1 MKKEKKGF
9 ARLMELAGKKRKKLT
24 LACILAVI
32 SSGARI
38 GFYFTIYG
46 VIVELIRHYD
56 LISEINVSYLKK
68 LSWITL
74 LFAFVYGGCAYLS
87 SASAHQAAF
96 DVIYE
101 LKIKLMEKLA
111 KIPSGYFS
119 KTTQGAIRKVMSDDT
134 ERIEIFIAHNLCD
147 IAAAVATPLFTLIYL
162 FYMDYR
168 FSLAVIFP
176 ILISVLLLGICLA
189 RPDKAALQAEMHDAQ
204 EKMNGTIV
212 EYIHGMAVIKVFN
225 RTLSAFKRYEADLN
239 HFVGAVEKT
248 AHANALP
255 MGGYYAFFGAQMLF
269 MLPAFIWLIPR
280 EAHYQEILPVAL
292 LFLFVGGGL
301 KEPMENMMQM
311 VILSGSIMEGVD
323 RIDRILR
330 QTELKADGTEI
341 PQSYDVE
348 FDHVFFSYE
357 EGIQAVKDVSFHLP
371 QGSITGLVGPSGGGK
386 STLAQLLLRFYE
398 TEQGAIRI
406 GGVDIRQIPGE
417 QLTKLVSYVFQDS
430 FLFHDTISNNIRMG
444 DFAATE
450 KQVIEA
456 AKNAQIHDVI
466 MALPKGYET
475 VIGEKEA
482 YLSGGEKQRIAIAR
496 VFLRNTPI
504 VILDEA
510 TAYADAENE
519 AKIQEAFA
527 KLSQN
532 KTVLIIAHRLKT
544 VEKADQILVMEKGER
559 IGFAAHEQL
568 LRECP
573 KYQTMIEANERRE
586 IWRIGKGAA
595 NV

>member
-9 ARLMELAGKKRKKLT
+9 ARLMELAGRKKKKLT
-24 LACILAVI
+24 LACILAII

-46 VIVELIRHYD
+46 VIVELVRNYD
-56 LISEINVSYLKK
+56 QISEINVSYLKA
-68 LSWITL
+68 LSGVTL
-74 LFAFVYGGCAYLS
+74 FFAFIYGICAYFS
-87 SASAHQAAF
+87 SALAHHAAF

-119 KTTQGAIRKVMSDDT
+119 GTTQGAVRKVMSDDT
-134 ERIEIFIAHNLCD
+134 DRIEIFIAHNLCD
-147 IAAAVATPLFTLIYL
+147 IAAAAATPLFTLIYL

-168 FSLAVIFP
+168 FSLAVICP
-176 ILISVLLLGICLA
+176 ILISVLLLGLCLA

-225 RTLSAFKRYEADLN
+225 RTLNAFKRYKDDLD
-239 HFVGAVEKT
+239 HFVEAVEKT

-269 MLPAFIWLIPR
+269 MLPVFIWLIPR

-330 QTELKADGTEI
+330 QPELKADGSEI

-348 FDHVFFSYE
+348 FDHVCFSYE
-357 EGIQAVKDVSFHLP
+357 EGSQAVKDVSFHLP

-406 GGVDIRQIPGE
+406 GGVDITQIPGE

-430 FLFHDTISNNIRMG
+430 FLFHDTIANNIRMG
-444 DFAATE
+444 NPDVSDEQIT
-450 KQVIEA
+450 EA

-475 VIGEKEA
+475 IIGEKNA

-496 VFLRNTPI
+496 VFLRDTPV

-519 AKIQEAFA
+519 AKIQKAFA
-527 KLSQN
+527 ALSKN

-544 VEKADQILVMEKGER
+544 VEKADRILVMEKGCR
-559 IGFAAHEQL
+559 IGFGTHQEL
-568 LRECP
+568 LKECP
-573 KYQTMIEANERRE
+573 KYQAMVMANERRE
-586 IWRIGKGAA
+586 LWKIGKGAA